1 MCIRDRSKN
10 YDRLKRIRKHPKCV
24 EILDKE
30 TGATTVYRS
39 IYSAAK
45 AFNQNPGFIPMFNG
59 KVYKKRYEIKLC
71 ESDVEESTSSD
82 EKDLIDFTTSEEE
95 ISSSDESAS
104 ITSSDES
111 TFVTSSDEIT
121 SSDESASVTS
131 SDEISSSDESTSV
144 TSSDESTSVTSS
156 EEISS
161 SSEEEST
168 RAEAVTRVTA
178 AVMKVQAAVRRT
190 AAAWKRKI

>member
-1 MCIRDRSKN
+1 MISLLIEKGVLTREDLRKEKS
-10 YDRLKRIRKHPKCV
+10 YDRLKRIRKHPKRV

-30 TGATTVYRS
+30 TGTITEYRS

-45 AFNQNPGFIPMFNG
+45 AFNQNPGFIAMFNG
-59 KVYKKRYEIKLC
+59 KVYKKRYEIKVC

-104 ITSSDES
+104 VTSSDES
-111 TFVTSSDEIT
+111 TSVTSSDEST
-121 SSDESASVTS
+121 SVTS

-144 TSSDESTSVTSS
+144 TSSD
-156 EEISS
+156 EISS

-178 AVMKVQAAVRRT
+178 AVMKVQAAVRRA

>member
-59 KVYKKRYEIKLC
+59 KVYKKRYEIKVC

-104 ITSSDES
+104 VTSSDEISSSDESASVTSSDES
-111 TFVTSSDEIT
+111 TFVTSSDE
-121 SSDESASVTS
+121 SASVTS
-131 SDEISSSDESTSV
+131 SD
-144 TSSDESTSVTSS
+144 
-156 EEISS
+156 
-161 SSEEEST
+161 
-168 RAEAVTRVTA
+168 
-178 AVMKVQAAVRRT
+178 
-190 AAAWKRKI
+190 

>member
-1 MCIRDRSKN
+1 MECFRERTESKN
-10 YDRLKRIRKHPKCV
+10 YDRLKRIRKHPKRV
-24 EILDKE
+24 EIFDKE
-30 TGATTVYRS
+30 TGTLTVYKS

-45 AFNQNPGFIPMFNG
+45 AFNQNAGFIAMFNG
-59 KVYKKRYEIKLC
+59 KVYKKRYEIKVC

-95 ISSSDESAS
+95 ISSSDES
-104 ITSSDES
+104 T
-111 TFVTSSDEIT
+111 
-121 SSDESASVTS
+121 SVTS
-131 SDEISSSDESTSV
+131 SDEISSSSE
-144 TSSDESTSVTSS
+144 

-178 AVMKVQAAVRRT
+178 AVMKVQAAVRR
-190 AAAWKRKI
+190 AAAVWKRKI

>member
-1 MCIRDRSKN
+1 MELTLPQTKELMKQHKISGRSYLNKAEMITRLIEKGVLTREDLRKEKS
-10 YDRLKRIRKHPKCV
+10 YDRLKRIRKHPKRV

-30 TGATTVYRS
+30 TSTTTTYRS

-59 KVYKKRYEIKLC
+59 KVYKKRYEIKVC

-95 ISSSDESAS
+95 ISSSDES
-104 ITSSDES
+104 T
-111 TFVTSSDEIT
+111 
-121 SSDESASVTS
+121 SVT
-131 SDEISSSDESTSV
+131 SSDESTSV

-156 EEISS
+156 D
-161 SSEEEST
+161 EST
-168 RAEAVTRVTA
+168 SVTSSD
-178 AVMKVQAAVRRT
+178 
-190 AAAWKRKI
+190 

>member
-1 MCIRDRSKN
+1 MELTLPQTKELMKQHKISGRSFLNKAQMISLLIEKGVFAREDLRKEKS
-10 YDRLKRIRKHPKCV
+10 YDRLKRIRKHPKRV

-30 TGATTVYRS
+30 TGTTTVYKS

-45 AFNQNPGFIPMFNG
+45 AFNQNSGFIAMFNG
-59 KVYKKRYEIKLC
+59 KVYKKRYEIKVC

-104 ITSSDES
+104 
-111 TFVTSSDEIT
+111 
-121 SSDESASVTS
+121 VTS

-144 TSSDESTSVTSS
+144 T
-156 EEISS
+156 

-178 AVMKVQAAVRRT
+178 AVMKVQAAVRRA